1 MMLSQSATSMGING
15 TIGYIPPEYGMGG
28 QASTQ
33 GDVYC
38 YGILLLEIF
47 TGMSPT
53 DEIFGDGLNLPKLA
67 EMSFPEKIMEI
78 VDHKLMLTDVGEQEE
93 VYECLLLVIKC
104 AILCCK
110 ESPNERISIENVAK
124 ELNSAR
130 EKLLV

>member
-1 MMLSQSATSMGING
+1 MQFFPLS
-15 TIGYIPPEYGMGG
+15 EYGMGG

-33 GDVYC
+33 GDVYS

-53 DEIFGDGLNLPKLA
+53 DEKFRDGLNLPKLA

-78 VDHKLMLTDVGEQEE
+78 IDHKLISTDFDEQGE
-93 VYECLLLVIKC
+93 VYECLLLVTKC
-104 AILCCK
+104 AIMCCK
-110 ESPNERISIENVAK
+110 ESPTERIGMKNVAK

-130 EKLLV
+130 EKLLAKN